1 MEQIEI
7 EYKILLTEDTFYQIL
22 KDYHNQIQ
30 HDYIQI
36 NDYFTHP
43 ILQQKKYMLRIR
55 EKNNQ
60 YEMTL
65 KRPIH
70 QHRLETNIILTS
82 QQKEDFYNNRTLH
95 NEITD
100 ILIHENIPIA
110 ELQQQFSLTTHRYDI
125 PLHEGMLSLDIN
137 TYFNKKDFE
146 LEFEVFHEKEGYQ
159 KFLEI
164 IKPYQLHYT
173 KNCHSKIKRVLDS
186 IV

>member
-7 EYKILLTEDTFYQIL
+7 EYKILITEDIFYQIL
-22 KDYHNQIQ
+22 SDYHEQIK

-43 ILQQKKYMLRIR
+43 LLQQKKYMLRIR
-55 EKNNQ
+55 TKNNQ

-65 KRPIH
+65 KRPLH
-70 QHRLETNIILTS
+70 NHRLETNIILTP
-82 QQKEDFYNNRTLH
+82 QQKEDFYNMRSLH

-100 ILIHENIPIA
+100 ILRQENIPIQ

-125 PLHEGMLSLDIN
+125 PLLEGMLSLDMN
-137 TYFNKKDFE
+137 TYLNQVDYE
-146 LEFEVFHEKEGYQ
+146 LEFEVFNEQEGYQ
-159 KFLEI
+159 KFLDI

-173 KNCHSKIKRVLDS
+173 TNCDSKIKRVLDA
-186 IV
+186 I